1 MVRSLL
7 GLLFGVMMAGVM
19 TNASSAAEM
28 KTSATQKTKDV
39 VVTLQSEFG
48 HWTKGKNSFVLE
60 IASAKDKQP
69 VDAGKVTLS
78 TSMTTSGMPP
88 MIGGASLPPDRTPR
102 RHLGTIE
109 FPDSGTR
116 QVTVAWDGP
125 AGKGASGAGAWLSVG
140 GPTASFF
147 GMSLLDVAMSEAQP
161 GLEVELTVDEVVARA
176 IADNPDLRGARAET
190 EAAVGRL
197 RQAGLR
203 PNPMLELGGQK
214 ALSPDNNVSAGVTLP
229 LDLNGRKD
237 GRVGVAER
245 ELEMKRAQVVDRERR
260 LRADVRIKAS
270 EVLAARRN
278 LEVAEELLTVN
289 RDALHLVRERVGA
302 GSTPSLEE
310 SLMLVE
316 VNRLDA
322 SRQLVASRV
331 EVTSLQLKALAGMSA
346 DAPLSLRGELRW
358 LPPDADRAEGLRRA
372 LAQRPDLD
380 VVRAEVARAR
390 AMIRKEEAEGRWDA
404 SVNVGYQRQD
414 FGYDLRG
421 LTARGGT
428 RPIQD
433 VFHYFG
439 GGVSI
444 TLPVR
449 NRNQGSIAAARAEA
463 DAADRRQEFLLLTVR
478 QEVNSA
484 FTQYDAARRSLEI
497 FERGVRDV
505 ARRNLDVVRQ
515 TYELGRGSV
524 LDVIAEQRR
533 YIDIEN
539 GYTEALKQVYDAS
552 VDIER
557 VIGTADR

>member
-1 MVRSLL
+1 MRLPRKGLIV
-7 GLLFGVMMAGVM
+7 LLFGV
-19 TNASSAAEM
+19 
-28 KTSATQKTKDV
+28 
-39 VVTLQSEFG
+39 
-48 HWTKGKNSFVLE
+48 W
-60 IASAKDKQP
+60 
-69 VDAGKVTLS
+69 
-78 TSMTTSGMPP
+78 
-88 MIGGASLPPDRTPR
+88 
-102 RHLGTIE
+102 
-109 FPDSGTR
+109 
-116 QVTVAWDGP
+116 
-125 AGKGASGAGAWLSVG
+125 
-140 GPTASFF
+140 
-147 GMSLLDVAMSEAQP
+147 LLDVAVSWAQP
-161 GLEVELTVDEVVARA
+161 RLEGELTVDEVVARA
-176 IADNPDLRGARAET
+176 IADNPDLRGARAEV

-214 ALSPDNNVSAGVTLP
+214 ALGPDNSLTAGVTLP

-260 LRADVRIKAS
+260 LRADVRMKAS
-270 EVLAARRN
+270 ELLAAWRN

-289 RDALHLVRERVGA
+289 RDALRLVQERVGA
-302 GSTPSLEE
+302 GAAPSLEE

-322 SRQLVASRV
+322 TRQLVASRV
-331 EVTSLQLKALAGMSA
+331 EVSGLQLKALAGMSA
-346 DAPLSLRGELRW
+346 DAPLSLRGELRR
-358 LPPDADRAEGLRRA
+358 LPPEADRTEGLRRA
-372 LAQRPDLD
+372 VAQRPDLD
-380 VVRAEVARAR
+380 VVRAEVAKAR

-404 SVNVGYQRQD
+404 SVNVGYQRME

-421 LTARGGT
+421 LTASGGT
-428 RPIQD
+428 RPIMD

-449 NRNQGSIAAARAEA
+449 NRNQGNIAAARAEA
-463 DAADRRQEFLLLTVR
+463 EAAERRQEFLLLTVR

-515 TYELGRGSV
+515 TYQLGRGSV

-533 YIDIEN
+533 YIEIEG